1 MKFGHMAT
9 SAPHSDFIVNQGIKN
24 SKFYYLK
31 VVRSLNVGI
40 DTIINQSFLPSDAMK
55 DDWCRLQEEKI
66 IKIHAIS

>member
-1 MKFGHMAT
+1 MKLGHMAP

-40 DTIINQSFLPSDAMK
+40 DTIINQ
-55 DDWCRLQEEKI
+55 
-66 IKIHAIS
+66 